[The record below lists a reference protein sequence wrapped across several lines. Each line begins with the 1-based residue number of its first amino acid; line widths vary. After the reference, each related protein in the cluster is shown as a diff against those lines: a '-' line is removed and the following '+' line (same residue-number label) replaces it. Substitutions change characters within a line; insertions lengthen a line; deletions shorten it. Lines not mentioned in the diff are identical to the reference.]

1 MKIHIYFLI
10 ILFLLMIKPCL
21 TAEITRRRCPSC
33 ALLQASY
40 SCNTPEL
47 LRLLSHGVNPN
58 STCPYYTRTMRRMF
72 AANES
77 LSYMT
82 GYETDPKD
90 TPLLIAIKVGNL
102 ETVELLIKAG
112 ADLLVKDSNG
122 RGALHLAKNSTLL
135 AYIIKQIKWRF
146 LALAQALH
154 PRLGA
159 DSPAQYL
166 TPFILQDIFKI
177 IIDSQDRYGNTALHK
192 AAENGNLALI
202 LLLLSAKANTNIP
215 NMHGF
220 TSLHFAAYRSDS
232 EATSI
237 AQALLNHGAQLEAE
251 THDHKKAYY
260 FADFNGDPEKT
271 MLHFLQSYIPT

>member
-1 MKIHIYFLI
+1 MKIRIYILI

-21 TAEITRRRCPSC
+21 AAEITRRRCPSC

-58 STCPYYTRTMRRMF
+58 STCPYYARTMRRMF
-72 AANES
+72 AVNES

-102 ETVELLIKAG
+102 AIIELLIRNG
-112 ADLLVKDSNG
+112 ADLFVKDCKG
-122 RGALHLAKNSTLL
+122 RGALHVAKDFAIRSYL
-135 AYIIKQIKWRF
+135 IKQIKQRF
-146 LALAQALH
+146 LSLSLATH
-154 PRLGA
+154 PLLGA

-166 TPFILQDIFKI
+166 TSFILQDIFKI

-192 AAENGNLALI
+192 AAENGNLASI

-220 TSLHFAAYRSDS
+220 TPLHFAAYRSDG
-232 EATSI
+232 EAISI

-251 THDHKKAYY
+251 THDHKKVYY
-260 FADFNGDPEKT
+260 FADFNGDPEKS
-271 MLHFLQSYIPT
+271 MLYFLQSYKHQ